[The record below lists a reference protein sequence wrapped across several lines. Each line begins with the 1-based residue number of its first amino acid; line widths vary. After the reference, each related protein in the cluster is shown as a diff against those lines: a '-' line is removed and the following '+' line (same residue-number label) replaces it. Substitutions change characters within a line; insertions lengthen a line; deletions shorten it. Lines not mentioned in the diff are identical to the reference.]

1 MTKVLVMIYY
11 VVGEESLVKKKIK
24 EILEEEGITSSFSS
38 YNFEEDSIKE
48 ALIDLNTYDLFASKK
63 AVIVYNLLKIDDEQA
78 LEKYLS
84 NPSENVL
91 ILIDYTTDERRKIV
105 KEVKKNSKVVTVSDK
120 DLDSYIKKEV
130 KIDPLALELLK
141 EYCHNNYF
149 RIKNELAKLK
159 ELNLS
164 KITKKD
170 IENNVERNLE
180 DNVFE
185 LINAIKSHRK
195 KEIFQ
200 VYEDLKKNRVEDLQL
215 LALLASHLRLLYKVK
230 LLVLAG
236 YKEEYIKDQLK
247 IHPYRAKLFKEESY
261 NYTKEEL
268 NDFITGLAKL
278 DIDIKSGRLE
288 ASLGMKIF
296 LSKFVKN

>member
-1 MTKVLVMIYY
+1 MIYY

-38 YNFEEDSIKE
+38 YNLEEDSIKE
-48 ALIDLNTYDLFASKK
+48 ALIDLNTYNLFASKK

>member
-1 MTKVLVMIYY
+1 MIYY